1 MLPTTK
7 LYFMQDVKGDKVNK
21 PSLWWPIVE
30 GVFTVMGIL
39 VIGALLVFLQD
50 IVLFIRSVI

>member
-7 LYFMQDVKGDKVNK
+7 LYFMQDVKADKVKK
-21 PSLWWPIVE
+21 PSLLWPIVE

-39 VIGALLVFLQD
+39 VIGLGLMFLQD
-50 IVLFIRSVI
+50 IILFIRSVI

>member
-1 MLPTTK
+1 MRPTTK
-7 LYFMQDVKGDKVNK
+7 LYFMQDVKYDKVKK
-21 PSLWWPIVE
+21 PSLLWPIVE

-50 IVLFIRSVI
+50 IVLFIRSVL